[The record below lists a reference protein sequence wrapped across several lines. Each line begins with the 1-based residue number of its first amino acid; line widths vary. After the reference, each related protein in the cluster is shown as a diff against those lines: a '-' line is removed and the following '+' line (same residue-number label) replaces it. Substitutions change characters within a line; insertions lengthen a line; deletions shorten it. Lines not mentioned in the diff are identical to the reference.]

1 MNAPKSLVDVAE
13 ENIIEL
19 YQDIQNKNYGSK
31 SDPVYKQYLEAYQKK
46 ENDWHTFNA
55 LDIMNSN
62 PKSIQTAD
70 LAVNALELMRK
81 NNISQ
86 LVVMDNEKYVGFVH
100 LHDLLREGLV

>member
-1 MNAPKSLVDVAE
+1 
-13 ENIIEL
+13 
-19 YQDIQNKNYGSK
+19 
-31 SDPVYKQYLEAYQKK
+31 
-46 ENDWHTFNA
+46 
-55 LDIMNSN
+55 MNSN

-70 LAVNALELMRK
+70 LAVNALEQMRK

>member
-1 MNAPKSLVDVAE
+1 M
-13 ENIIEL
+13 
-19 YQDIQNKNYGSK
+19 
-31 SDPVYKQYLEAYQKK
+31 LEK

-55 LDIMNSN
+55 VDIMNSN

-70 LAVNALELMRK
+70 LAVNALEQMRK

-100 LHDLLREGLV
+100 LHDILREGLV